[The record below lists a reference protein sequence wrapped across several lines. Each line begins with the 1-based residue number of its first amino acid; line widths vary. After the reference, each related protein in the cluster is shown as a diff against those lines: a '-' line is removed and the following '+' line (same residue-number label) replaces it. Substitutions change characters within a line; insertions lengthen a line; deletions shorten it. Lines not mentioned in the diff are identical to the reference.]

1 MAEQTQEIQELITK
15 GHSAAWDQMWED
27 ASSYYQQALEL
38 DADNLKA
45 LSSLG
50 LAYYEMRSF
59 DSALETYRRVVEL
72 NKEDPAPYEKMYL
85 IYTQLGDNE
94 SAIKVALRA
103 AEAHLKN
110 EDIQKS
116 IENWQRVIE
125 LDTLNAKARARLAMV
140 YEKMGRKKLAISEY
154 INVASIL
161 QKSGNQKK
169 AQEAV
174 ERAIK
179 TSPENII
186 ALRAKE
192 ILHQGR
198 QLPLPE
204 PKEKEPEFEPD
215 LDVLQLDAPEPEAE
229 RASVSPVEEAREKSM
244 EVLAEALFKE
254 DISPARKGPEDR
266 DLDSMLSW
274 NDQGEDEAGEES
286 YLKLYLSHAIE
297 HMSNGDQK
305 AASESIKSAV
315 DAGFT
320 DPAAFFLLGY
330 LYLETGR
337 LESAARNLNKAVSR
351 SGFALAS
358 RILLARYYRG
368 QEQWKE
374 ASTEYIEALRIADTS
389 LVSREEVDDLIH
401 LYEAMVDDLESQD
414 GEEAFIQTCDHIEGL
429 LNRPDWRNVLREMRG
444 TGDLD
449 AGQLL
454 PSLDGMLE
462 DRRSQVM
469 TIHKSIQSLLDD
481 GRYGAAMEIA
491 FFALQNAPT
500 FLPMHIT
507 VGDILLKQGKQT
519 GAVTKYLAVADVYT
533 VQGKIER
540 ALAMLQKVVE
550 LEPMNVEVRRRHID
564 LLEQYG
570 KTETAIVEYN
580 NLADV
585 YWTLAELDSAR
596 EAYQQSLELAT
607 TLTDRGE
614 WKLKVLH
621 NLADIDV
628 QRLDWDAALQTYLT
642 ITTDFPKNQKASTSV
657 VDMYLRLGQT
667 NKAEKEI
674 QRFVEQ
680 FDIVNES
687 EMILEYLTHLKKE
700 KPGETVVTRQLASL
714 YHRAGE
720 TDKAIAE
727 LDKFGDT
734 LLDEGRVEDVI
745 LVIEDI
751 ISFNPPNIED
761 YRKLL
766 EQLKG

>member
-1 MAEQTQEIQELITK
+1 MAEQEQEIQELITK
-15 GHSAAWDQMWED
+15 GHSAAWDQKWED
-27 ASSYYQQALEL
+27 ASKYYQQALEL

-59 DSALETYRRVVEL
+59 DSSLEAYHRVVEL

-85 IYTQLGDNE
+85 IYNQLGDTE

-103 AEAHLKN
+103 AEAHLKT
-110 EDIQKS
+110 EDVQKS

-154 INVASIL
+154 LNVASIL

-192 ILHQGR
+192 ILNQGR

-204 PKEKEPEFEPD
+204 PKEKDPEPEPD
-215 LDVLQLDAPEPEAE
+215 LDLMQLDAPEPEKE
-229 RASVSPVEEAREKSM
+229 MEYESPVEEAREKAM
-244 EVLAEALFKE
+244 EVLAEALFQE
-254 DISPARKGPEDR
+254 EISPAAKRDEER
-266 DLDSMLSW
+266 DLDAMLSW
-274 NDQGEDEAGEES
+274 NDQGDEKTGEES

-297 HMSNGDQK
+297 YISNGDQK
-305 AASESIKSAV
+305 EASESIKSAV

-337 LESAARNLNKAVSR
+337 QESAARNLNKAVSR
-351 SGFALAS
+351 SGFSLAS

-368 QEQWKE
+368 QDQWKE
-374 ASTEYIEALRIADTS
+374 ASREYIEALRIADTS

-401 LYEAMVDDLESQD
+401 LYEAMVDDLENQD
-414 GEEAFIQTCDHIEGL
+414 GEEAFIQTSEHIEGL
-429 LNRPDWRNVLREMRG
+429 LNRPDWRDVLREMRG
-444 TGDLD
+444 KGELE

-462 DRRSQVM
+462 NRRSQVM
-469 TIHKSIQSLLDD
+469 GIHKNIQSMLEE

-507 VGDILLKQGKQT
+507 VGDILYQQGKQT
-519 GAVTKYLAVADVYT
+519 GAVAKYLAVADVYT

-540 ALAMLQKVVE
+540 ALAMLKKVIE
-550 LEPMNVEVRRRHID
+550 LEPMNVEVRCRNID
-564 LLEQYG
+564 LLQQFG
-570 KTETAIVEYN
+570 KNETAIVELN

-596 EAYQQSLELAT
+596 EAYQQALELAS
-607 TLTDRGE
+607 TLTDRGQ

-628 QRLDWDAALQTYLT
+628 QRLDWDAALQTYLS
-642 ITTDFPKNQKASTSV
+642 ITTDFPKDQKASTSV
-657 VDMYLRLGQT
+657 VDLYLRLGKQSQ
-667 NKAEKEI
+667 AEKEI

-687 EMILEYLTHLKKE
+687 EVILEYLIELQKE
-700 KPGETVVTRQLASL
+700 KPGETIITRQLASY
-714 YHRAGE
+714 YHHVGE
-720 TDKAIAE
+720 TDNAIAE

-751 ISFNPPNIED
+751 ISFDPPNVED

-766 EQLKG
+766 EQLNS

>member
-1 MAEQTQEIQELITK
+1 MAEQEQEIQELITK

-27 ASSYYQQALEL
+27 ASKYYQQALEL
-38 DADNLKA
+38 EPDNLKA

-59 DSALETYRRVVEL
+59 DSSLEAYHRVVEL

-85 IYTQLGDNE
+85 IYNQLGDTE
-94 SAIKVALRA
+94 SAVKVALRA
-103 AEAHLKN
+103 AEAHLKT
-110 EDIQKS
+110 EDVQKS

-154 INVASIL
+154 LNVASIL

-192 ILHQGR
+192 ILNQGR

-204 PKEKEPEFEPD
+204 PKEKDPEPEPD
-215 LDVLQLDAPEPEAE
+215 LDLMQLDAPEPEKE
-229 RASVSPVEEAREKSM
+229 MEYESPVEEAREKAM
-244 EVLAEALFKE
+244 EVLAEALFQE
-254 DISPARKGPEDR
+254 EISPAAKRDEER
-266 DLDSMLSW
+266 DLDAMLSW
-274 NDQGEDEAGEES
+274 NDQGDEKSGEES

-297 HMSNGDQK
+297 YISNGDQK
-305 AASESIKSAV
+305 KASESIKSAV

-337 LESAARNLNKAVSR
+337 QESAARNLNKAVSR
-351 SGFALAS
+351 SGFSLAS

-368 QEQWKE
+368 QDQWKE
-374 ASTEYIEALRIADTS
+374 ASREYIEALRIADTS

-401 LYEAMVDDLESQD
+401 LYEAMVDDLENQD
-414 GEEAFIQTCDHIEGL
+414 GEEAFIQTSEHIEGL
-429 LNRPDWRNVLREMRG
+429 LNRPDWRDVLREMRG
-444 TGDLD
+444 KGELE
-449 AGQLL
+449 AGRLL

-462 DRRSQVM
+462 NRRSQVM
-469 TIHKSIQSLLDD
+469 GIHKNIQSMLEE

-507 VGDILLKQGKQT
+507 VGDILYQQGKQT
-519 GAVTKYLAVADVYT
+519 GAVAKYLAVADVYT

-540 ALAMLQKVVE
+540 ALAMLKKVIE
-550 LEPMNVEVRRRHID
+550 LEPMNVEVRCRNID
-564 LLEQYG
+564 LLQQFG
-570 KTETAIVEYN
+570 KNETAIVELN

-596 EAYQQSLELAT
+596 EAYQQALELAS
-607 TLTDRGE
+607 TLTDRGQ

-628 QRLDWDAALQTYLT
+628 QRLDWDAALQTYLS
-642 ITTDFPKNQKASTSV
+642 ITTDFPKDQKASTSV
-657 VDMYLRLGQT
+657 VDLYLRLGKQSQ
-667 NKAEKEI
+667 AEKEI

-687 EMILEYLTHLKKE
+687 EVILEYLIELQKE
-700 KPGETVVTRQLASL
+700 KPGETIITRQLASY
-714 YHRAGE
+714 YHHVGE
-720 TDKAIAE
+720 TDNAIAE

-751 ISFNPPNIED
+751 ISFDPPNIED

-766 EQLKG
+766 EQLNS

>member
-1 MAEQTQEIQELITK
+1 MAEQEQEIQELITK
-15 GHSAAWDQMWED
+15 GHSAAWDQKWED
-27 ASSYYQQALEL
+27 ASKYYQQALEL

-59 DSALETYRRVVEL
+59 DSSLEAYHRVVEL

-85 IYTQLGDNE
+85 IYNQLGDTE

-103 AEAHLKN
+103 AEAHLKT
-110 EDIQKS
+110 EDVQKS

-154 INVASIL
+154 LNVASIL

-192 ILHQGR
+192 ILNQGR

-204 PKEKEPEFEPD
+204 PKEKDPEPEPD
-215 LDVLQLDAPEPEAE
+215 LDLMQLDAPEPEE
-229 RASVSPVEEAREKSM
+229 EMEYESPVEEAREKAI
-244 EVLAEALFKE
+244 EVLAEALFQE
-254 DISPARKGPEDR
+254 EISPAAKRDEER
-266 DLDSMLSW
+266 DLDAMLSW
-274 NDQGEDEAGEES
+274 NDQGDEKSGEES

-297 HMSNGDQK
+297 YISNGDQK
-305 AASESIKSAV
+305 EASESIKSAV

-337 LESAARNLNKAVSR
+337 QESAARNLNKAVSR
-351 SGFALAS
+351 SGFSLAS

-368 QEQWKE
+368 QDQWKE
-374 ASTEYIEALRIADTS
+374 ASREYIEALRIADTS

-401 LYEAMVDDLESQD
+401 LYEAMVDDLENQD
-414 GEEAFIQTCDHIEGL
+414 GEEAFIQTSEHIEGL
-429 LNRPDWRNVLREMRG
+429 LNRPDWRDVLREMRG
-444 TGDLD
+444 KGELE

-462 DRRSQVM
+462 NRRSQVM
-469 TIHKSIQSLLDD
+469 GIHKNIQSMLEE

-507 VGDILLKQGKQT
+507 VGDILYQQGKQT
-519 GAVTKYLAVADVYT
+519 GAVAKYLAVADVYT

-540 ALAMLQKVVE
+540 ALAMLKKVIE
-550 LEPMNVEVRRRHID
+550 LEPMNVEVRCRNID
-564 LLEQYG
+564 LLQQFG
-570 KTETAIVEYN
+570 KNETAIVELN

-596 EAYQQSLELAT
+596 EAYQQALELAS
-607 TLTDRGE
+607 TLTDRGQ

-628 QRLDWDAALQTYLT
+628 QRLDWDAALQTYLS
-642 ITTDFPKNQKASTSV
+642 ITTDFPKDQKASTSV
-657 VDMYLRLGQT
+657 VDLYLRLGKQSQ
-667 NKAEKEI
+667 AEKEI

-687 EMILEYLTHLKKE
+687 EVILEYLIELQKE
-700 KPGETVVTRQLASL
+700 KPGETIITRQLASY
-714 YHRAGE
+714 YHHVGE
-720 TDKAIAE
+720 TDNAIAE

-751 ISFNPPNIED
+751 ISFDPPNVED

-766 EQLKG
+766 EQLNS

>member
-1 MAEQTQEIQELITK
+1 MAEQEQEIQELITK
-15 GHSAAWDQMWED
+15 GHSAAWDQKWED
-27 ASSYYQQALEL
+27 ASKYYQQALEL

-59 DSALETYRRVVEL
+59 DSSLEAYHRVVEL

-85 IYTQLGDNE
+85 IYNQLGDTE

-103 AEAHLKN
+103 AEAHLKT
-110 EDIQKS
+110 EDVQKS

-154 INVASIL
+154 LNVASIL

-192 ILHQGR
+192 ILNQGR
-198 QLPLPE
+198 ELPLPE
-204 PKEKEPEFEPD
+204 PKEKEPEPEPD
-215 LDVLQLDAPEPEAE
+215 LDLMQLDAPEPEKE
-229 RASVSPVEEAREKSM
+229 MEYESPVEEAREKAM
-244 EVLAEALFKE
+244 EVLAEALFQE
-254 DISPARKGPEDR
+254 EISPAAKRDEER
-266 DLDSMLSW
+266 DLDAMLSW
-274 NDQGEDEAGEES
+274 NDQGDEKSGEES

-297 HMSNGDQK
+297 YISNGDQK
-305 AASESIKSAV
+305 EASESIKSAV

-337 LESAARNLNKAVSR
+337 QESAARNLNKAVSR
-351 SGFALAS
+351 SGFSLAS

-368 QEQWKE
+368 QDQWKE
-374 ASTEYIEALRIADTS
+374 ASREYIEALRIADTS

-401 LYEAMVDDLESQD
+401 LYEAMVDDLENQD
-414 GEEAFIQTCDHIEGL
+414 GEEAFIQTSEHIEGL
-429 LNRPDWRNVLREMRG
+429 LNRPDWRDVLREMRG
-444 TGDLD
+444 KGELE

-462 DRRSQVM
+462 NRRSQVM
-469 TIHKSIQSLLDD
+469 GIHKNIQSMLEE

-507 VGDILLKQGKQT
+507 VGDILYQQGKQT
-519 GAVTKYLAVADVYT
+519 GAVAKYLAVADVYT

-540 ALAMLQKVVE
+540 ALAMLKKVIE
-550 LEPMNVEVRRRHID
+550 LEPMNVEVRCRNID
-564 LLEQYG
+564 LLQQFG
-570 KTETAIVEYN
+570 KNETAIVELN

-596 EAYQQSLELAT
+596 EAYQQALELAS
-607 TLTDRGE
+607 TLTDRGQ

-628 QRLDWDAALQTYLT
+628 QRLDWDAALQTYLS
-642 ITTDFPKNQKASTSV
+642 ITTDFPKDQKASTSV
-657 VDMYLRLGQT
+657 VDLYLRLGKQSQ
-667 NKAEKEI
+667 AEKEI

-687 EMILEYLTHLKKE
+687 EVILEYLIELQKE
-700 KPGETVVTRQLASL
+700 KPGETIITRQLASY
-714 YHRAGE
+714 YHHVGE
-720 TDKAIAE
+720 TDNAIAE

-751 ISFNPPNIED
+751 ISFDPPNVED

-766 EQLKG
+766 EQLNS